1 MPGSGTVLPMIGRT
15 TAQRLFTVA
24 VVVGLVA
31 MTLGIGAA
39 AAETNESEAVVQ
51 TVDTGED
58 VEDVTVEN
66 ESTQTIEETET
77 ESETSFATSGPD
89 ASDDDGDV
97 VDFGDD
103 FIGDDFATDIVDQ
116 TFANV
121 GELFE

>member
-1 MPGSGTVLPMIGRT
+1 MPGSGSVLPMIGRT

-39 AAETNESEAVVQ
+39 AAQDDSDAVVQ

-66 ESTQTIEETET
+66 ESAQTIEETVT